1 MVTPTTFSVASPK
14 PYGQTMT
21 RARMYVNATC
31 DKKIRCGYNVA
42 YRCRIENLAIIVPVG
57 VFIQRN
63 GTMEWNDGMEW
74 NGMTTPTQRT
84 LTTDTYCV
92 CHLQPRSSSS
102 IKENGLNQIQQ
113 PEGDLII

>member
-1 MVTPTTFSVASPK
+1 M
-14 PYGQTMT
+14 
-21 RARMYVNATC
+21 
-31 DKKIRCGYNVA
+31 ILLCGPANY
-42 YRCRIENLAIIVPVG
+42 YRCLAQWSNSDTTLVCATILLG
-57 VFIQRN
+57 CLYS
-63 GTMEWNDGMEW
+63 TEWNDGMEW